1 MILDPELLEVEIRKT
16 LKLTAFIRENY
27 VEFKS
32 KTVNEKSYAEDKFL
46 AFAALLLF
54 VSGWDIDTAIGKFS
68 TIARVRQVDD
78 MLAGNFIGLN
88 PYLRYD
94 VASAVKRLQDAW
106 PIEYKKVELHDVEQ
120 AMRKM
125 YEKYNQSLRFPV
137 PPLAPLPPDIYI
149 TEHQKWEQKQAETEV
164 MLNPARKNPFVDF
177 DDV

>member
-68 TIARVRQVDD
+68 TIARVREVDD

-88 PYLRYD
+88 PYLR
-94 VASAVKRLQDAW
+94 
-106 PIEYKKVELHDVEQ
+106 
-120 AMRKM
+120 
-125 YEKYNQSLRFPV
+125 
-137 PPLAPLPPDIYI
+137 
-149 TEHQKWEQKQAETEV
+149 
-164 MLNPARKNPFVDF
+164 
-177 DDV
+177 